1 MVYASEHD
9 VELAIEKTISI
20 SHYSFSL
27 YKSSYQMVG
36 YIPWAMIPKLS
47 STSCDGIHTSGLIRQ
62 SRFTFF

>member
-9 VELAIEKTISI
+9 VELAIERTISI

-36 YIPWAMIPKLS
+36 YIPWAMIPKIS
-47 STSCDGIHTSGLIRQ
+47 GDGMHTSGLIWQ
-62 SRFTFF
+62 S